1 MHNYGIDMLKILGML
16 FIIILH
22 ILGHGGVLQVAT
34 GNAYNVVWL
43 IETVCYCGANCYAL
57 VSGFIGY
64 KNDSFKWKWKK
75 YILLLLQT
83 IVVGTLVSTMIYL
96 IYPNRVSPK
105 YIIKGMLPLTF
116 NQYWYFTAYT
126 GVFILMPL
134 LNKIVQR
141 LNSRTIFI
149 SVTALSCYTTV
160 SSFIG
165 GGDVFALKN
174 GYSFVWLSILY
185 IIGAVIKKEGLYKKI
200 RNKMLIFSMI
210 MLSIIIW
217 LWKVYIGVAL
227 GNAVG
232 LTMDYVLMQYIAPT
246 VLGVAICY
254 VLLFAKLNVN
264 SKIKN
269 VVKNIA
275 ASTYGV
281 YIFHEN
287 IVFRE
292 IYIAGQF
299 KFIVNYSE
307 WLIPCIVIIIALS
320 IFLVGILM
328 DKIWN
333 GFYYVFLKR
342 AFNKMFK
349 Y

>member
-1 MHNYGIDMLKILGML
+1 MYNYGIDMLKILGML

-57 VSGFIGY
+57 ASGFLGY
-64 KNDSFKWKWKK
+64 KNDRLKWKWKK
-75 YILLLLQT
+75 YISLLLQT
-83 IVVGTLVSTMIYL
+83 IVVGTLISTIIYL
-96 IYPNRVSPK
+96 THPDSISFK
-105 YIIKGMLPLTF
+105 YIIKGMLPITF
-116 NQYWYFTAYT
+116 DQYWYFTAYT

-134 LNKIVQR
+134 LNKIVQQ

-149 SVTALSCYTTV
+149 SVTALSYYTTV

-165 GGDVFALKN
+165 GGGDVFSLKN

-185 IIGAVIKKEGLYKKI
+185 IIGAIIKKEELYKKN
-200 RNKMLIFSMI
+200 RSKRLIFSMI
-210 MLSIIIW
+210 MLIIITW

-246 VLGVAICY
+246 VLGIAICWI
-254 VLLFAKLNVN
+254 LLLAKLNIT
-264 SKIKN
+264 SKIKKI
-269 VVKNIA
+269 VKNIA

-287 IVFRE
+287 IAFRE
-292 IYIAGQF
+292 IYMVGQF
-299 KFIVNYSE
+299 KFIAKYSE
-307 WLIPCIVIIIALS
+307 WLIPCVVFIIAAS
-320 IFLVGILM
+320 IFLLGILI

-333 GFYYVFLKR
+333 GIYTMLK
-342 AFNKMFK
+342 NIDKH
-349 Y
+349 